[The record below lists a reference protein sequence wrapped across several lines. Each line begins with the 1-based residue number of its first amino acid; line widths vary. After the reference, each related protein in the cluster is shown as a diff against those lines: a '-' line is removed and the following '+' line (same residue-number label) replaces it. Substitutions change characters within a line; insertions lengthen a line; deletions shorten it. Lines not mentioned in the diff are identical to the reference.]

1 MRVEL
6 LAVARDD
13 AGRLLP
19 AVLQR
24 VQAEVGHVRGL
35 GVAEDAEDAALVVE
49 VVVLQRSR
57 SDGAPGGASPDL
69 AGLGSSTTRRRLLS
83 VIRRPGT

>member
-24 VQAEVGHVRGL
+24 VQAEVRDVRGL
-35 GVAEDAEDAALVVE
+35 GVPVDAEDAALVVE
-49 VVVLQRSR
+49 VVVFELDVRLADRITAVEHGEPPRS
-57 SDGAPGGASPDL
+57 
-69 AGLGSSTTRRRLLS
+69 
-83 VIRRPGT
+83 